1 MNEHTKY
8 EVGIPSS
15 VFCSVQTQ
23 TFSELIRNKFT
34 AYVSRKEYF
43 LMVLHHQSCYC
54 PSLLKPCSAH
64 SSEGLC
70 EWKYC

>member
-15 VFCSVQTQ
+15 VFCTVQTQ

-34 AYVSRKEYF
+34 AYVSRKE
-43 LMVLHHQSCYC
+43 
-54 PSLLKPCSAH
+54 
-64 SSEGLC
+64 
-70 EWKYC
+70 